1 MAKKKAGFGW
11 LVKMAWRDSRR
22 NASRLLLFM
31 SSIVL
36 GIAALV
42 AINSFGD
49 NLSDEIDGEAKA
61 LLGADLEISSRT
73 PISDAVRQRF
83 DSLGFEMAEE
93 LNFASMVYF
102 PKNGGTRLIN
112 VRAVEGNFPFYGEII
127 TEPADRATDFTDGQK
142 ALVDQTLLLQFDA
155 AQGDS
160 VKVGEVT
167 FLIEGSVLEVPG
179 QSAISTTVA
188 PPVFIPL
195 GWMEETG
202 LNQLGSRISYKIYAK
217 YPEGFDNAVYKDYL
231 SPWLETTEL
240 GFDDVAERKEQI
252 GDAYSDLT
260 GFLNL
265 TAFVALILG
274 CIGVAGSVHIYL
286 KEKTTAVAV
295 LRCLGASGQQ
305 AMGIFFIQV
314 LAMAIIGS
322 VLGAT
327 LGAAIQYFLPAL
339 FGDFLVVD
347 VAIGLSWNSIFEGIL
362 TGVVAA
368 VLFALLSLIRLRKI
382 SPLRA
387 IRSSIESSA
396 KDKAPLLPAGGILV
410 FIILFSRL
418 QLNEWSSA
426 LSFSLGILVAFAL
439 LAGLAKLAIY
449 AAKRFFPSR
458 SPFVWRQGLANL
470 YRPNNQT
477 LILVVTIGLGTALIT
492 TLFISQELLVDK
504 VKLTSAPESR
514 PNMVLFDIQSN
525 QVDEVKELTH
535 QSGLPVINEVPIV
548 TMRLAG
554 IKGRDMDELRADT
567 TSGVRD
573 WVLGREYR
581 VSYRDSL
588 SESETLL
595 RGQWQEKVGGPSDS
609 IFVSLEKR
617 LSADMKVDLGD
628 ELIFNVQGARLKT
641 YVGSIREVDWQRMQ
655 TNFLVMFP
663 EGVLEN
669 APKFHVLLT
678 RFESPEQSASFQ
690 QKLVREFPNI
700 SVIDLQLVLET
711 IDTVL
716 SKVSFAIRFMAF
728 FSIFTGLLVLTG
740 SVLIS
745 KYQRMQESVLL
756 RTLGARR
763 NQILFINALEYFL
776 LGSLSAL
783 SGIAIA
789 LIAGSLL
796 AWLSF
801 GTSLTPNALVLLAV
815 YFGITFL
822 TVLIGLSNSRSILSK
837 PPLEV
842 LRKAV

>member
-155 AQGDS
+155 APGDS

>member
-49 NLSDEIDGEAKA
+49 NLSNEIDGEAKA

-127 TEPADRATDFTDGQK
+127 TEPADRATDFIDGQK

-362 TGVVAA
+362 TGIVAA

-426 LSFSLGILVAFAL
+426 LSFSLGILVAFSL

-458 SPFVWRQGLANL
+458 SPFIWRQGLANL

-801 GTSLTPNALVLLAV
+801 GTSLTPNTLVLLAV